1 MSDFFNSVLNWLA
14 DNWMTLAIVVVI
26 AAVVGI
32 TIRIAV
38 RGSRN
43 TKNTFFFGMGTIGRD
58 MLYTLESMFLL
69 FFLTEVLDL
78 SDKMF
83 GIVGG
88 LLTGLRI
95 FDALNDPIMGLIVD
109 NTKSRRGKYKPW
121 ILSGAIVSAVFMVLL
136 FTSFGQPLD
145 SLRSEDSV
153 NILYVVLFGVCYIAW
168 DVTYGLND
176 IAYWSMMPALTLDQK
191 RREKIGSFARIC
203 ANIGLFVT
211 VVALLP
217 VVGGLGGALEQA
229 GAEPAAAGQ
238 QSWLIVAVAIAVL
251 MIGFQLYTVFG
262 AKEHRSEFKEEEK
275 TTFKGMFHAIVKND
289 QLLFTVISMALFTIG
304 YVTTTSFGTYYFK
317 YAFKNEDMYSLFAA
331 ILGVSQIAALIIF
344 PMISKRITRKKF
356 YFIATLLVLAG
367 YALFFFSPMNMI
379 PIGIAGVL
387 LFVGEAFI
395 QLLML
400 MFLSDTIEYG
410 QWKTGKR
417 NQAVTLSVQPLINK
431 IGGAIATGIMT
442 VTLIISGINS
452 AETPDDVTSEG
463 LLMLKLAMFV
473 IPLICIVV
481 GYLIYRAKYK
491 IDKKFYEQI
500 VGELTQRGDI
510 KGEIAE

>member
-1 MSDFFNSVLNWLA
+1 MDFIISLLPY
-14 DNWMTLAIVVVI
+14 IVI
-26 AAVVGI
+26 ASIIGFTLYFSFA
-32 TIRIAV
+32 
-38 RGSRN
+38 GSRN
-43 TKNTFFFGMGTIGRD
+43 AKNTFFFGMGTIGRD
-58 MLYTLESMFLL
+58 MFYSMESMFLVY
-69 FFLTEVLDL
+69 FLTEVLDL
-78 SDKMF
+78 SDAMF
-83 GIVGG
+83 GIIGG
-88 LLTGLRI
+88 ILTGLRV

-121 ILSGAIVSAVFMVLL
+121 ILIGALASAFFMVML
-136 FTSFGQPLD
+136 FTSLD
-145 SLRSEDSV
+145 VPSGWY
-153 NILYVVLFGVCYIAW
+153 IAIFAVCYLAW
-168 DVTYGLND
+168 DITYGLND
-176 IAYWSMMPALTLDQK
+176 IAYWSMLPALSLDQ
-191 RREKIGSFARIC
+191 RQREKIGSFARIC
-203 ANIGLFVT
+203 ANVGLFA
-211 VVALLP
+211 VVVGILP
-217 VVGGLGGALEQA
+217 VTEALGQAL
-229 GAEPAAAGQ
+229 GSPQ
-238 QSWLIVAVAIAVL
+238 QGWFVFAIAIAVA
-251 MIGFQLYTVFG
+251 MVGFQLYTILG
-262 AKEHRSEFKEEEK
+262 AKEHRAEFKDEEK
-275 TTFKGMFHAIVKND
+275 TTLKGMFHAIVKND

-317 YAFKNEDMYSLFAA
+317 YAFKDEGMYPLFAG

-344 PMISKRITRKKF
+344 PLISKRITRKKF
-356 YFIATLLVLAG
+356 YFIATGLVLAG

-452 AETPDDVTSEG
+452 AKDVNDVTSEG
-463 LLMLKLAMFV
+463 LLTLKLAMFV
-473 IPLICIVV
+473 IPLICIIV

-491 IDKKFYEQI
+491 IDKPFYERI
-500 VGELTQRGDI
+500 VKELAERGDI
-510 KGEIAE
+510 KSEIAE